1 MNLEKIKS
9 KIITVRGQQVILDCE
24 VAELYDVQT
33 KEVNQAVRNNPRKF
47 PEGYIIQLKHNEFNE
62 LRSKILTANFVMTRV
77 APKVFTEKGLYML
90 ATILKGE
97 KAIDTTIEII
107 EAFAQL
113 RELQKNIAE
122 ISKTTDVF
130 QQKTLLQKSGEIIS
144 DIIYNDM
151 ETTETE
157 TTIELNLAVVSLKHT
172 VKRNLKN
179 K

>member
-9 KIITVRGQQVILDCE
+9 KIITVRGQHVILDCE

-47 PEGYIIQLKHNEFNE
+47 PEGYIIDLNSDEYNF
-62 LRSKILTANFVMTRV
+62 LRSKNLTLEKSGRGNHTKYI
-77 APKVFTEKGLYML
+77 PKVFSEKGLYML

-130 QQKTLLQKSGEIIS
+130 QQKTLLKKSGEIIS

-151 ETTETE
+151 ETTETK
-157 TTIELNLAVVSLKHT
+157 TTIELNLAVV
-172 VKRNLKN
+172 
-179 K
+179 